1 MRLSGQVGSRG
12 RQWKGTDEKASSL
25 PNTAETSSLGKIFS
39 AGASGRI
46 AQFLPPGGRMSGR
59 PIKRTLRAPCVPLR
73 YAAQSSIS
81 RRRRSNRSE
90 RA

>member
-59 PIKRTLRAPCVPLR
+59 PIKRTLRDAVTC
-73 YAAQSSIS
+73 AC
-81 RRRRSNRSE
+81 
-90 RA
+90 